1 MDDER
6 PDAKNGGVEEVAV
19 IRSPA
24 RPVYPDELLLAA
36 EDTQASLRTLE
47 EMLKTVKTAP
57 NSHSAPRVE
66 PVHAWTDPAGFHA
79 ELSSADRTAT

>member
-6 PDAKNGGVEEVAV
+6 PDAENGGVEEVAV
-19 IRSPA
+19 IRSPV
-24 RPVYPDELLLAA
+24 RPVYPDDLFLAA
-36 EDTQASLRTLE
+36 KDTQASLRTLE

-66 PVHAWTDPAGFHA
+66 PVHAWTDPAVRW
-79 ELSSADRTAT
+79 SSADRAAT